1 MPDTERTLVLIR
13 HAKSS
18 WNNPLLSDYNRPL
31 NERGHRDAPEMGRR
45 LAKRGLK
52 PDLMIAS
59 TARRAAET
67 ARAIAAGLGYPEAQI
82 QWVDEL
88 YHCVPAVFG
97 EVLAGVS
104 EAVKSVFLVAHNPGI
119 SAFAHQLAPALP
131 DTEMPTCATVGI
143 TFRAPQWGHVT
154 NEETTLLFYDTP
166 KNQG

>member
-1 MPDTERTLVLIR
+1 MPTSERTLVLIR

-45 LAKRGLK
+45 LADRKMK
-52 PDLMIAS
+52 PDLIIAS

-67 ARAIAAGLGYPEAQI
+67 AKAIAAGVGYPEASI

-97 EVLAGVS
+97 EVLAGV
-104 EAVKSVFLVAHNPGI
+104 AATVKSVFVVAHNPGT
-119 SAFAHQLAPALP
+119 SEFAHSLVSGIPAG
-131 DTEMPTCATVGI
+131 EVPTCAAVGI
-143 TFRAPQWGHVT
+143 QFPTSDWTHLSK
-154 NEETTLLFYDTP
+154 EDSKLLFYDTP
-166 KNQG
+166 KK